1 MFHHF
6 KFWREPDMRAANHA
20 WACDGMEEGTPSRSI
35 LLTTPPTCLSSS
47 LFDQLARFSVQTGP
61 KKLLPSKCLGLLP
74 VLLWKFFFLGA
85 LPQQGR
91 EE

>member
-1 MFHHF
+1 
-6 KFWREPDMRAANHA
+6 MRAANHA

-35 LLTTPPTCLSSS
+35 LLTPPPASHQVFLTSWQGFRCRQDPRSCCLLNVWAYSQY
-47 LFDQLARFSVQTGP
+47 FCGN
-61 KKLLPSKCLGLLP
+61 
-74 VLLWKFFFLGA
+74 FFFLGA